1 MSADRTKDYNA
12 QPVDQNKDRKGG
24 TQPGDVSRLIDPDPM
39 TGGTPAVTS
48 PAGGT
53 HPARPSQA
61 VPNTDI
67 AGDRPATGNR

>member
-1 MSADRTKDYNA
+1 MSADRTKDYNS
-12 QPVDQNKDRKGG
+12 QPTNPKDRLTGG

-39 TGGTPAVTS
+39 TGGTPAATS

-53 HPARPSQA
+53 HPPAPSKA